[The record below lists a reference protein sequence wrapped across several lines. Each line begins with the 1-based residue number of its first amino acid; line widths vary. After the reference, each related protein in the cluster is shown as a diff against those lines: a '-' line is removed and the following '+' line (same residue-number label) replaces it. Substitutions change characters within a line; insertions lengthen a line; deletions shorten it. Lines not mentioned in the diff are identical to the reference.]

1 MIKRVLEIGNPSH
14 LKVQNEQ
21 LLVRQKDKTITAT
34 IPIED
39 LGIVLLDNSQISVTR
54 KVIEAC
60 ANNNVAIVHCNS
72 QHLPISMTLPIAA
85 HTLHSKTVQM
95 QAALGLVRKKQLWRQ
110 IVKSK
115 IHEQANTLDL
125 FGKNSV
131 PLRAMI
137 KKVKSGDS
145 TNVEAQA
152 AQKYW
157 SKLMGQTFQRDPK
170 QAGFNSMLNYGYA
183 VVRAMIARALVGT
196 GFHLALGINH
206 SSQYNAYCLADDMME
221 PFRPWVDQIALQ
233 LVNQGAPTKLNQE
246 NKTRFLSLLSE
257 SVVFTNKKMPL
268 MVACGI
274 LAADL
279 KSAYKEKQSKLCFPE
294 RINI

>member
-14 LKVQNEQ
+14 LKVHNKQ
-21 LLVRQKDKTITAT
+21 LLISQKGKTITT
-34 IPIED
+34 VPIED
-39 LGIVLLDNSQISVTR
+39 LGVILLDDSQISVTQ

-60 ANNNVAIVHCNS
+60 ANNNVAIIHCNS
-72 QHLPISMTLPIAA
+72 QHLPASMTLPMAA

-95 QAALGLVRKKQLWRQ
+95 QAALGFVRKKQLWQQ
-110 IVKSK
+110 IITSK
-115 IHEQANTLDL
+115 ILEQAKTLDF
-125 FGKNSV
+125 FGQNSI

-152 AQKYW
+152 AKKYW
-157 SKLMGQTFQRDPK
+157 SQLMGHMFKRDPK
-170 QAGFNSMLNYGYA
+170 QEGFNSMLNYGYA
-183 VVRAMIARALVGT
+183 VIRAMIARALTGT

-221 PFRPWVDQIALQ
+221 PFRPWIDQIALQ
-233 LVNQGAPTKLNQE
+233 LINQGAPAKLNRK
-246 NKTRFLSLLSE
+246 NKAKVLGVLSE
-257 SVVFTNKKMPL
+257 SVVFANKRMPL

-279 KSAYKEKQSKLCFPE
+279 KSAYKEKQPRLRFPE
-294 RINI
+294 RINA